1 MVRMVGKAQM
11 GGLPL
16 QQQIANGLRAR
27 IEAGELQPGDEV
39 PTLATVAEQW
49 GCTTATA
56 QTALSTLKQE
66 GLITGGRGKPATVR
80 VPPKRVRLSSGDH
93 QRQKDLVRRPEVER
107 AVTGAIEITTGTQIA
122 DTEFSARYETVSASS
137 DLAAVFGL
145 AEGAQLLRRT
155 YTTADRATRHLLLWS
170 VSHIPVALI
179 EENPD
184 LMDQSKE
191 PWPGGH
197 QHQLYTV
204 GIEVD
209 RFEKSLIAVQSS
221 PLDRDLWGMDAGVAL
236 LKVRTMSVDTE
247 ERVVEVS
254 EATYPADRA
263 EVAWTERMARWQ

>member
-1 MVRMVGKAQM
+1 MTRGSAQT

-16 QQQIANGLRAR
+16 QRQIANGLRAR
-27 IEAGELQPGDEV
+27 IEAGELQPGDEI

-80 VPPKRVRLSSGDH
+80 VPPKRVRLSPRDR

-107 AVTGAIEITTGTQIA
+107 AATGASEITTGTRIA
-122 DTEFSARYETVSASS
+122 DTEFSAVFETVSADS
-137 DLAAVFGL
+137 DLAALFGL
-145 AEGAQLLRRT
+145 TQGAPLLRRT

-170 VSHIPVALI
+170 VSHIPIALI
-179 EENPD
+179 EKSPD
-184 LMDQSKE
+184 LMNQSKE

-209 RFEKSLIAVQSS
+209 RFENSVIAVQPS
-221 PLDRDLWGMDAGVAL
+221 PLDRDLWGMDAGVPL
-236 LKVRTMSVDTE
+236 LKVRSMSVDTE

-254 EATYPADRA
+254 ESTSPADRA
-263 EVAWTERMARWQ
+263 EITWTERMARWQ